1 MIGILVNIVL
11 VIFKTAVGMIS
22 GSIAIILDAVNN
34 LSDVMSSVI
43 TIIGTKL
50 AGKAPDREHPFGHGR
65 VEYLTSV
72 LIAVMVLMA
81 GIASLRESAE
91 KIIHPTAAEYT
102 AASIIII
109 IAGIIAKLLVGRY
122 VKRVGEEIDSGSLT
136 ASGSDALFDS
146 VLSMGTLAAA
156 VISMVWKLSP
166 EGIFGAVISDP
177 GLDRERYRQRIREH
191 PVHEGTQTIRIA
203 QHTAPASPLCY
214 RRGWTADVQVRTGVP
229 AFAHI
234 V

>member
-1 MIGILVNIVL
+1 MERSKRIIQTSMIGILVNIVL

-81 GIASLRESAE
+81 GIASLRESA
-91 KIIHPTAAEYT
+91 
-102 AASIIII
+102 
-109 IAGIIAKLLVGRY
+109 
-122 VKRVGEEIDSGSLT
+122 
-136 ASGSDALFDS
+136 
-146 VLSMGTLAAA
+146 
-156 VISMVWKLSP
+156 
-166 EGIFGAVISDP
+166 
-177 GLDRERYRQRIREH
+177 
-191 PVHEGTQTIRIA
+191 
-203 QHTAPASPLCY
+203 
-214 RRGWTADVQVRTGVP
+214 
-229 AFAHI
+229 
-234 V
+234 